1 MFNSLRVRLLLTLL
15 AVVGVALAT
24 MAIYTSHTTSS
35 EFQRSVTGILRYRN
49 FRLDRKIAN
58 IQEYVTRHTGEQ
70 DIWPGLQ
77 SMMESMASSSKTR
90 FVLADLDG
98 KVYAD
103 SSLELVGQMIKIRQ
117 SKPFA
122 VYLIEG
128 IPILAFYE
136 PLDIPSP
143 QQIQQG
149 FISSV
154 NQSILIA
161 ILVAGLLAVLL
172 TLIFSHSILSPIDAL
187 TSAAQKMEHGDLTQR
202 VGVKAKGEVGDLA
215 QAFNAMA
222 DGLQR
227 VEQLRRNMVTD
238 VAHELRTP
246 LTNLR
251 GYLEAMQDGVLVP
264 TPENIA
270 SVHQEVML
278 LSHLVDDLQELE
290 LIEAGQ
296 LRLNKQSID
305 LDQEVEKAIAVT
317 QQEAD
322 AKGIHL
328 NAIIPHDLPLVYGDP
343 ERLGQVLRNLLENA
357 LAYTPASGNV
367 SVVAH
372 REDGVVEVSVRD
384 TGIGIAPEHLPFVFE
399 RFYRADKSRTRTT
412 GGAGLGLA
420 IVKQIIEA
428 QGGHVFIE
436 SALESG
442 TKISFTLP
450 ISNNMG

>member
-24 MAIYTSHTTSS
+24 MAIYTSHSTSS
-35 EFQRSVTGILRYRN
+35 EFQRSVAGILRYRN
-49 FRLDRKIAN
+49 LRLDRKIAN

-70 DIWPGLQ
+70 DIWLGLQ
-77 SMMESMASSSKTR
+77 SLMESMASSSRTR

-98 KVYAD
+98 NVYAD
-103 SSLELVGQMIKIRQ
+103 SSFELVSQTINIRQ

-202 VGVKAKGEVGDLA
+202 VRVKAKGELGDLA

-264 TPENIA
+264 TLENIA

-328 NAIIPHDLPLVYGDP
+328 NAVIPPDLPLVYVDP

-367 SVVAH
+367 SVVAE
-372 REDGVVEVSVRD
+372 REDGLVEVSVRD

-442 TKISFTLP
+442 TTISFTMP
-450 ISNNMG
+450 TSNNMG